1 MTPSDGLQLGGG
13 PFRLIGKTHERGANR
28 ILPSAVREGFV
39 GRLDAHAF
47 AQRFDRRR
55 GGGDSPWHQ
64 EPDGRRCRRGH
75 RPLGHG
81 FRDIGGADGRHTV
94 RRNHLDVERQRQ
106 TPRRD
111 VVNLIRQTLAAAT
124 ILFLQEG
131 IVHARFRIQK
141 VASEPSRRLRER
153 HDHRPARELP

>member
-1 MTPSDGLQLGGG
+1 MAGG
-13 PFRLIGKTHERGANR
+13 A
-28 ILPSAVREGFV
+28 AEGT
-39 GRLDAHAF
+39 
-47 AQRFDRRR
+47 
-55 GGGDSPWHQ
+55 
-64 EPDGRRCRRGH
+64 GH
-75 RPLGHG
+75 SGTVSVTSVA
-81 FRDIGGADGRHTV
+81 ADGRHTV

-106 TPRRD
+106 TPRRH

-141 VASEPSRRLRER
+141 VANEPSRRLRER